1 VTHRSNF
8 LKLSEHI
15 TMAEVAG
22 TALDPKGCDF
32 VLNRGHV
39 PILEFNA
46 DGTSYWH
53 ASMLF
58 LRSRGVNQTDVPT
71 GR

>member
-1 VTHRSNF
+1 VTHRSRF
-8 LKLSEHI
+8 LKLSAHI

-22 TALDPKGCDF
+22 TALDSKSYDF

-39 PILEFNA
+39 PMLAFNA
-46 DGTSYWH
+46 DGTSCWH
-53 ASMLF
+53 APMLF
-58 LRSRGVNQTDVPT
+58 LRSREVNQTDVPT